1 MKSLPNKIITLVD
14 SLDKEQLMQLNH
26 TVVNL
31 LKSRRDKELI
41 EKASQFKLAEF
52 VFFHDNDGENQFGV
66 VTKINH
72 KSITVAVS
80 DYYTVKVPAVYL
92 HHITEKPSKKL
103 IALKNQLFPTEEILD
118 NLLKQAR
125 NELVNSRILTSKNN
139 KL

>member
-1 MKSLPNKIITLVD
+1 M
-14 SLDKEQLMQLNH
+14 
-26 TVVNL
+26 VNL
-31 LKSRRDKELI
+31 LKDRRDKELI

-52 VFFHDNDGENQFGV
+52 VFFHDNDGENQVGV

-72 KSITVAVS
+72 KSITVAVLNS
-80 DYYTVKVPAVYL
+80 YRVKVPAIYL

-103 IALKNQLFPTEEILD
+103 IALRDQLFPTGDILD

-125 NELVNSRILTSKNN
+125 NELVNSGILTSKNI